1 MASALL
7 HLFEPRSIAV
17 IGASRRRGTVGG
29 EIFHNLLANGFE
41 GPVYPV
47 NPTAATVQSVKAY
60 RAIGDVPD
68 EVDLA
73 VVVVP
78 RDLVQ
83 GVVEACGRKGVKAI
97 VVISAGF
104 GETGE
109 TGKK

>member
-1 MASALL
+1 MASELTP
-7 HLFEPRSIAV
+7 LFSPRSVAV

-41 GPVYPV
+41 GPVFPV
-47 NPTAATVQSVKAY
+47 NPTSNTVQSVRAY
-60 RAIGDVPD
+60 PTIGDVPG

-73 VVVVP
+73 VIVVP
-78 RDLVQ
+78 RDLVP
-83 GVVEACGRKGVKAI
+83 GVVQECGKKGVKAI

-109 TGKK
+109 